1 MKKEKL
7 IKSIAKYA
15 IKHNCEVSL
24 EAKDWRSNGSTFIS
38 DSEKVDTGLI
48 LNITPKGADDEVAEV
63 KEVVEG
69 ADE

>member
-24 EAKDWRSNGSTFIS
+24 ETKDWRSNGSTFIS